1 MTKNY
6 VLGNYDNSDPKSI
19 EKYAKQLMGH
29 TFNEVKE
36 WDWPKKVSDS
46 KVEYDSESNKGGLGT
61 FLEEQYFGYKAN
73 ASPLP
78 DFPKAGVEL
87 KVSPYEE
94 TAKGKKRAGER
105 LVLTMIPYDQ
115 AVEDDIF
122 KSHLW
127 AKCRRLL
134 LIYYLREKQKDN
146 MDYRIDYATLFTPP
160 KQDLD
165 IIIRDYNTII
175 EKISAGKAHEL
186 SESDT
191 MYLGACTKGSTAEKS
206 QVSQFYAPNIKAK
219 RRAFCFKQPYMTY
232 VLNNYIIPGK
242 STFES
247 IIKSEDELKD
257 KSFEDIIE
265 SKILKYVGKTD
276 KELCEFFGR
285 EYNNNKSQWINL
297 AYLMLGIKSNK
308 AEEFEKANIVV
319 KSICLEEDGSLVE
332 SSPLPNIQFKE
343 LVNKEKTWEDSD
355 LYCYLD
361 ETKFFIVVWQKNKN
375 ARTLK
380 GCQMW
385 NMPHSDL
392 EGIVYKEWKTIKDT
406 VDNGVILTKKGN
418 RIVNNFP
425 TKNKNG
431 AIHIRPHAQRSFY
444 VFEDGSTF
452 GSGSISDTDDLPD
465 GRRMTKQSF
474 WLNNTYL
481 LDQLDDELKN
491 SLIKND

>member
-1 MTKNY
+1 MSSVEYTLQVNE
-6 VLGNYDNSDPKSI
+6 LYDDTDPISI
-19 EKYAKQLMGH
+19 ERYAKKLIGNTFKDIKKKQLPQ
-29 TFNEVKE
+29 KI
-36 WDWPKKVSDS
+36 SDS
-46 KVEYDSESNKGGLGT
+46 KVDYENESNKGGLGT

-73 ASPLP
+73 TSPLP

-94 TAKGKKRAGER
+94 NTNGRIRAGER

-115 AVEDDIF
+115 AVEGDIY

-127 AKCRRLL
+127 AKCHLLL
-134 LIYYLREKQKDN
+134 LIYYLRDKQKDN

-165 IIIRDYNTII
+165 IIIQDYKTII
-175 EKISAGKAHEL
+175 DKISSGKAHEL

-206 QVSQFYAPNIKAK
+206 LVPQFYAPDIKAK

-242 STFES
+242 GTYEP
-247 IIKSEDELKD
+247 IIKTDDELKE
-257 KSFEDIIE
+257 KSFEDAIK
-265 SKILKYVGKTD
+265 SKIRKFIGKSD
-276 KELCEFFGR
+276 KELCELFGR
-285 EYNNNKSQWINL
+285 EYNNNKAQWINL
-297 AYLMLGIKSNK
+297 VYLMLGIKSNK

-332 SSPLPNIQFKE
+332 SSPLPNIRFKE
-343 LVNKEKTWEDSD
+343 LADDKKEWEDSD

-361 ETKFFIVVWQKNKN
+361 ETKFFIVVWQKKGNH
-375 ARTLK
+375 RILK
-380 GCQMW
+380 GCQLW

-392 EGIVYKEWKTIKDT
+392 EGIVYKEWKAIKD
-406 VDNGVILTKKGN
+406 VVKNGVVLTGKGN
-418 RIVNNFP
+418 RVVNNFP
-425 TKNKNG
+425 TKDNNG
-431 AIHIRPHAQRSFY
+431 AIHIRPHAQKSFY

-452 GSGSISDTDDLPD
+452 GSGSISDTDELPD

-481 LDQLDDELKN
+481 LSQLNEELK
-491 SLIKND
+491 K